1 MEMLPF
7 KYCLLFSF
15 SIGLCLASAL
25 LAQGGFLFL
34 LGSGF
39 FFGGGGAT
47 VTACFHFSLLA
58 TVTREAKK
66 KTFKSIFSLRHWARM
81 TKAPLEQ
88 LEETWGDGECFRRM
102 NAATENTASS
112 DSRCFLFFHYLGRN
126 ILHLGKSALTA
137 RPDFKN
143 KTMKTALQG
152 GGGGG
157 RGGGGEKQN
166 KTKKNGIF
174 FPK

>member
-1 MEMLPF
+1 
-7 KYCLLFSF
+7 
-15 SIGLCLASAL
+15 
-25 LAQGGFLFL
+25 
-34 LGSGF
+34 
-39 FFGGGGAT
+39 
-47 VTACFHFSLLA
+47 
-58 TVTREAKK
+58 
-66 KTFKSIFSLRHWARM
+66 M

-157 RGGGGEKQN
+157 RGGGEEKQN
-166 KTKKNGIF
+166 KTKKKILIVF
-174 FPK
+174 FSQSKMDGGRGGAHIVWREC